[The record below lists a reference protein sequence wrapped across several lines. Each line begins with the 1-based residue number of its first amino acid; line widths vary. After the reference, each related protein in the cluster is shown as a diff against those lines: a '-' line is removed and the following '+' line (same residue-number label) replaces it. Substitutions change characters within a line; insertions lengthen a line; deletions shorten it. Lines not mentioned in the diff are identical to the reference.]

1 VAGPVS
7 KVGWKIVAGTA
18 TAVGGTAATKS
29 VDLVQRKLRKGEP
42 LEPANPDTAWREA
55 LVWALVSAVAVAISR
70 LAAERIVASG
80 WVRATGALPPGM
92 EPVLETLD

>member
-1 VAGPVS
+1 
-7 KVGWKIVAGTA
+7 
-18 TAVGGTAATKS
+18 

-42 LEPANPDTAWREA
+42 LDAANPDTAWREA